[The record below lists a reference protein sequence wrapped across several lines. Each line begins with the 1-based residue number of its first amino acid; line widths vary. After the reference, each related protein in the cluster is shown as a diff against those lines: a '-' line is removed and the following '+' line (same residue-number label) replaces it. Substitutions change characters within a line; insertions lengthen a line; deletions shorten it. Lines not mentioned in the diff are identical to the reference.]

1 LEDLTHHDVVDLL
14 RSDAAPL
21 ERAVLPQVE
30 DVVAGV
36 NAALER
42 APVEEASV

>member
-1 LEDLTHHDVVDLL
+1 VRVTAEDVPMPY
-14 RSDAAPL
+14 SAPL

-30 DVVAGV
+30 DVVAGI

-42 APVEEASV
+42 EVVEEASA